1 MVDGREERD
10 IRVEKGK
17 RKRKRKRWKRKGEK
31 EKSGDDILFSL
42 LFLLLGERAEGA
54 D

>member
-10 IRVEKGK
+10 VRVEKGK
-17 RKRKRKRWKRKGEK
+17 RKRRKRKGEK
-31 EKSGDDILFSL
+31 EKSGDDLLFSL